1 MAKLFNGSIN
11 FPSTMKPTGAQP
23 LDDRSVVKTLV
34 DLLSADTFGSAIYNG
49 MMVSVVDEQKVYM
62 LVDKTKSTQE
72 EGWVAVGS
80 GNGSVAVETYAEA
93 IALAT
98 EKNIGQIIYL
108 TNESEYDADGE
119 EGEGTAVK
127 YDAAPY
133 IVIGAG
139 ELMKL
144 AASTASGDINS
155 EVAALKTKVSNIE
168 TNIGSPTEYD
178 EKGEVTKEG
187 SGLVKEIEDLKAID
201 HEAYIDADDKLKEEL
216 QGAIDAKVAQ
226 DAYNTKMG
234 ELDAAIG
241 GKVAQAD
248 YDAKM
253 SELDAATT
261 KLSGIEEGAQVNVIE
276 VVKVNGTGLT
286 VSNTDKSVDI
296 IIPTAPVQG
305 VVADEKVISL
315 DGDKLKSTLTIVYVP
330 ASKGEDDKHIPAQLR
345 LQGINNEVIS
355 SINADQFVKDGMIDN
370 VRLDGPTSA
379 ETGEKYLEITWNT
392 DSGKDVTRLDVS
404 ELFNPYYAENGIQ
417 LSGSTFSIKLATDEQ
432 YLTVG
437 TDGLATTAALWNKVT
452 ELDNAN
458 LSAATTY
465 ANTKFEEAKN
475 YADTLASNYD
485 AAGAA
490 ASAETA
496 AKAYADETF
505 VKVEGFNEF
514 TQDFENKLSGIAE
527 GAEVNVITG
536 VTVNGKTAT
545 VDAVKNAK
553 VDVSAIDIA
562 LGAAI
567 TGASGATIY
576 SATTKVSTV
585 LQGIQDSIRAAV
597 AGGVNSVT
605 SSDTIVDVNNADP
618 NNPKISL
625 KLEEMTSGTTAEGH
639 INLVRGEN
647 GLYGVMYYDG
657 DDIE

>member
-108 TNESEYDADGE
+108 TKESEYDADGE

-168 TNIGSPTEYD
+168 TNIGSPTEYG
-178 EKGEVTKEG
+178 ENGEVTKEG

-261 KLSGIEEGAQVNVIE
+261 KLNTIEEGAQVNVIE
-276 VVKVNGTGLT
+276 VVKVNGSGLT

-305 VVADEKVISL
+305 VAADEKVISL
-315 DGDKLKSTLTIVYVP
+315 DGDKLKSTLTIAYVP

-379 ETGEKYLEITWNT
+379 ETGNKYLEITWNT

-404 ELFNPYYAENGIQ
+404 ELFNPYYGENGIQ

-475 YADTLASNYD
+475 YADSLAPNYD

-639 INLVRGEN
+639 INLVRGDN

>member
-1 MAKLFNGSIN
+1 
-11 FPSTMKPTGAQP
+11 
-23 LDDRSVVKTLV
+23 
-34 DLLSADTFGSAIYNG
+34 
-49 MMVSVVDEQKVYM
+49 
-62 LVDKTKSTQE
+62 
-72 EGWVAVGS
+72 
-80 GNGSVAVETYAEA
+80 
-93 IALAT
+93 
-98 EKNIGQIIYL
+98 
-108 TNESEYDADGE
+108 
-119 EGEGTAVK
+119 
-127 YDAAPY
+127 
-133 IVIGAG
+133 
-139 ELMKL
+139 
-144 AASTASGDINS
+144 
-155 EVAALKTKVSNIE
+155 
-168 TNIGSPTEYD
+168 
-178 EKGEVTKEG
+178 
-187 SGLVKEIEDLKAID
+187 
-201 HEAYIDADDKLKEEL
+201 
-216 QGAIDAKVAQ
+216 
-226 DAYNTKMG
+226 
-234 ELDAAIG
+234 
-241 GKVAQAD
+241 
-248 YDAKM
+248 
-253 SELDAATT
+253 
-261 KLSGIEEGAQVNVIE
+261 
-276 VVKVNGTGLT
+276 
-286 VSNTDKSVDI
+286 
-296 IIPTAPVQG
+296 
-305 VVADEKVISL
+305 
-315 DGDKLKSTLTIVYVP
+315 
-330 ASKGEDDKHIPAQLR
+330 
-345 LQGINNEVIS
+345 VIS

-379 ETGEKYLEITWNT
+379 ETGNKYLEITWNT

-404 ELFNPYYAENGIQ
+404 ELFNPYYGENGIQ

-475 YADTLASNYD
+475 YADSLAPNYD

-639 INLVRGEN
+639 INLVRGDN